1 MYIQKQDD
9 SPYLCVDSDSI
20 KNLKRNQNKNQAEF
34 DDVVDTNNVLKLKK
48 INEEESFLANEQNIS
63 SNSSENTNSTT
74 EIILN
79 AQYNNKSSMQYPL
92 STFIQQPTSQSSS
105 SSSSTSSFNKF
116 SNDTSLNSIKSSI
129 LASQNRENDP
139 NLLCSPSSSLL
150 LLSSSPLLI
159 LNQTTTLTTT
169 NVTTTGS
176 SASSSSTSNTID
188 DADLDCRN
196 DADGDNGDKVSFKSS
211 SISSSISNRQSL
223 HLQNENDKFKKTQ
236 ITNLYP
242 LIDEQTHPSYQN
254 KKNKDL
260 NVNTYLE
267 KFERIYNNFEST
279 IDENDS
285 KLTSRKPNFIQ
296 DNHYSTSSMYTS
308 ASSSSS
314 NFNRKNNSSN
324 QIQTFSY
331 V

>member
-9 SPYLCVDSDSI
+9 SSYLCVDSDSL
-20 KNLKRNQNKNQAEF
+20 KNLKRIQSKNQAEF
-34 DDVVDTNNVLKLKK
+34 DDIDTNNVLKLKK
-48 INEEESFLANEQNIS
+48 INEEESFLANEQNVS

-79 AQYNNKSSMQYPL
+79 AQYSNKSSQYPL
-92 STFIQQPTSQSSS
+92 STFIQQQPTSQSSS

-176 SASSSSTSNTID
+176 SSASSSTSNTID

-196 DADGDNGDKVSFKSS
+196 DADGDKVSFKSS

-223 HLQNENDKFKKTQ
+223 HLQNESDKFKKTQ

-242 LIDEQTHPSYQN
+242 LIDEQSHASYQN

-285 KLTSRKPNFIQ
+285 KLTSRKPHFIQ

-314 NFNRKNNSSN
+314 HFNRKNNSSN